1 MGEGS
6 KVKIQIFIKPNH
18 EIPDGL
24 YHDEEF
30 FIIDSQWQNMRSAI
44 TQLEAE
50 LLHYGYGSL
59 EPKVTTVEREENLT

>member
-18 EIPDGL
+18 EIPNGL

-30 FIIDSQWQNMRSAI
+30 FIIDSQWQNMRSTI

-59 EPKVTTVEREENLT
+59 EPTKKAGEE